1 MEPRRLF
8 RRDLRVTPPSKPV
21 KRERSESQVIVYD
34 HTDVPVPE
42 PELFREGT
50 GTPVPSCVGASPSAV
65 PPSVVTEQSPEWHC
79 GQKAPSRVYH
89 VRYGDTTYRLL
100 DDNGSPILRSWTV
113 GSSPLAVGPS
123 VVTASMARS
132 PSPSHV
138 APMDHGQCVD
148 VPGPTPRHL
157 PPGFITVAAWKAI
170 LAKSGR

>member
-113 GSSPLAVGPS
+113 CLADLAGATRVGSQTCEVNPPRLK
-123 VVTASMARS
+123 TASMTTK
-132 PSPSHV
+132 
-138 APMDHGQCVD
+138 MDHD
-148 VPGPTPRHL
+148 VLFNRRTRAH
-157 PPGFITVAAWKAI
+157 
-170 LAKSGR
+170 R